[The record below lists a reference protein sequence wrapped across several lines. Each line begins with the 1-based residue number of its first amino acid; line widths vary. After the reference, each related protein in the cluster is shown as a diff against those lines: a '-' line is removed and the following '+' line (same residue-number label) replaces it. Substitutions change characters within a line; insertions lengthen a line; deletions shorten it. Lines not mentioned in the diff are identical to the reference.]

1 MCSYDQ
7 CTYAEIAEKLEKIS
21 CNDKAWRTRKSDN
34 GRNTFS
40 EQDTHNQAS
49 DEIREEMSQMRTE
62 LGLILKHT
70 ITGAENVNAVN
81 YFTKPPPPAY
91 EFYYEKDFYAVNDQ
105 TGGFRLNA

>member
-1 MCSYDQ
+1 
-7 CTYAEIAEKLEKIS
+7 
-21 CNDKAWRTRKSDN
+21 
-34 GRNTFS
+34 
-40 EQDTHNQAS
+40 
-49 DEIREEMSQMRTE
+49 MRTE

-105 TGGFRLNA
+105 TGGFLPNAQGFNQENWHQGQGNQGRKYGNYN